1 MAYNLFSENGF
12 NFGSAAKHYSSL
24 GQNVSPFTPVP
35 SVIDREERC
44 SLFYFWRHHLWLKL
58 TSSSAEGKNLF
69 NDTQIRMINGA
80 WIMQENA

>member
-12 NFGSAAKHYSSL
+12 NFGSADKHYSSL

-44 SLFYFWRHHLWLKL
+44 SLFYF
-58 TSSSAEGKNLF
+58 
-69 NDTQIRMINGA
+69 
-80 WIMQENA
+80 